1 MMFYNHDC
9 ILVFFT
15 NENIIHLQ
23 CQVIWWFVL
32 AVMCVFGLLYGF
44 HAVRTQRGFIDPP
57 QELGK
62 WSFMTVKLSLS
73 LLEKGCGKLAT
84 LVNFE
89 VHITL
94 SCQYNYG
101 N

>member
-1 MMFYNHDC
+1 
-9 ILVFFT
+9 
-15 NENIIHLQ
+15 
-23 CQVIWWFVL
+23 
-32 AVMCVFGLLYGF
+32 MCVFGLLYGF

-94 SCQYNYG
+94 SCQYNMATEELVSSIHDIIDHLMPCFYWFFIHYV
-101 N
+101 NQMILT

>member
-1 MMFYNHDC
+1 
-9 ILVFFT
+9 
-15 NENIIHLQ
+15 
-23 CQVIWWFVL
+23 
-32 AVMCVFGLLYGF
+32 MCVFGLLYGF